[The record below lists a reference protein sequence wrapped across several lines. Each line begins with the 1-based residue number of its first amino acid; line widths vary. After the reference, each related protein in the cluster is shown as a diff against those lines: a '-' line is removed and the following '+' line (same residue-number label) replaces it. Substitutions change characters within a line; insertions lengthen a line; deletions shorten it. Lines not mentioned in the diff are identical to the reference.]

1 MYRGFRGV
9 ELAASR
15 SKTVQRALTIDWNYP
30 VYTPAPRKSKGT
42 ESPEVRRALDPVQ
55 AFEVLAGDDR
65 RPLLVLREF
74 SSFDDSGNE
83 KLSRKLYT
91 ERTVLLSH
99 WFRCVRLP
107 HHVVEED
114 HPFHNL
120 FTGNQPPQLFLAG
133 AKGDEIA
140 FFEYESTRA
149 DLEKLMNRFLADY
162 YVKKPARVIDELIKL
177 MKRFDKLDGEIQKL
191 KEEMD
196 RAVEQSGPRSG
207 KARKLIGELARAEE
221 EWTALK
227 TKRDEIRA
235 IPLKEADKDS

>member
-1 MYRGFRGV
+1 MHRGFRGI
-9 ELAASR
+9 ELGATR
-15 SKTVQRALTIDWNYP
+15 SKTVQQALSIDWNFP
-30 VYTPAPRKSKGT
+30 VYTPEKDRSKGT
-42 ESPEVRRALDPVQ
+42 KSPELRRALDPEQ
-55 AFEVLAGDDR
+55 AFRVIAGDNK

-120 FTGNQPPQLFLAG
+120 YAGKKPPQLFLASANG
-133 AKGDEIA
+133 AELEPFD
-140 FFEYESTRA
+140 YTSTRA
-149 DLEKLMNRFLADY
+149 DLEKLMNRFLAEY
-162 YVKKPARVIDELIKL
+162 YVKKPGKVIEELIKL
-177 MKRFDKLDGEIQKL
+177 MKRLDKLDVEIQNL

-196 RAVEQSGPRSG
+196 KAVEESSPRSG
-207 KARKLIGELARAEE
+207 KARKLKGELVRAEE
-221 EWTALK
+221 EWSSLK
-227 TKRDEIRA
+227 AKRDEIRS
-235 IPLKEADKDS
+235 IPLKERD